1 MHKFYQL
8 WGQGKKRSRGDTV
21 HYLPGRVVLADNFW
35 FGVKTAFQFYF
46 IFNGYFL
53 VEKFAYSRFVLAKE
67 LNTQ

>member
-1 MHKFYQL
+1 M
-8 WGQGKKRSRGDTV
+8 
-21 HYLPGRVVLADNFW
+21 LADNYF
-35 FGVKTAFQFYF
+35 FFLVKTAFQFYF